1 MPLSLGLGL
10 LSLSLLLGLTL
21 NKLLKLLG
29 VLCSL
34 GGESLHEVLMA
45 LIALSIL
52 VDTLVHLLTYPVAL
66 LSLLHL
72 CDVDVVWLDE

>member
-1 MPLSLGLGL
+1 
-10 LSLSLLLGLTL
+10 
-21 NKLLKLLG
+21 
-29 VLCSL
+29 
-34 GGESLHEVLMA
+34 MA

-72 CDVDVVWLDE
+72 CDVDVVRLDEWLLVQLALVLW